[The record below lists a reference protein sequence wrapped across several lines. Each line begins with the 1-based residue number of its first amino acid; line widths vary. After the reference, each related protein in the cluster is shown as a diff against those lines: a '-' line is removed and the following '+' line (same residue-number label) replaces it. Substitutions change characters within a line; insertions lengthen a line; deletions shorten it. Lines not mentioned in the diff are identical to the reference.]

1 MKHLV
6 LFRFESHFLTSDRI
20 LEAEHALDEL
30 KMALPQNILTTA
42 VRRNCVQRDVNYD
55 LLMELELADE
65 TSLEKYLQHPVHMRL
80 VKEWSPHIT
89 GRVSFDFY

>member
-6 LFRFESHFLTSDRI
+6 LFRFESNFLTSNRI
-20 LEAEHALDEL
+20 QEAEHALHEL
-30 KMALPQNILTTA
+30 KKELSQDILDTA
-42 VRRNCVQRDVNYD
+42 VQRNCVQRDVNYD

-65 TSLEKYLQHPVHMRL
+65 SSLEKYLQHPAHMAL

-89 GRVSFDFY
+89 GRVSFDY